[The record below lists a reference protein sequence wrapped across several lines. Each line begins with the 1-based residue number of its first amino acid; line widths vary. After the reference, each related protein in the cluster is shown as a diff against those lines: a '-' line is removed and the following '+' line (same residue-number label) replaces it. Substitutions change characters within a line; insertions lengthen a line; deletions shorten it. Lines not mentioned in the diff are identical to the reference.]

1 MSGGAGRDAR
11 GRFAP
16 GWKGGPGRPRRQVED
31 DYLKALCDTVAP
43 TDIVEIAKRAVEDAK
58 KGDSRARDW
67 LSRYLLPE
75 RSCVASGGGG
85 EQRFI
90 VHIPAGVRSGAGEV

>member
-1 MSGGAGRDAR
+1 MSGEWGRDAR

-16 GWKGGPGRPRRQVED
+16 GWKGGPGRPRREVED
-31 DYLKALCDTVAP
+31 SYLKALCDTVAP
-43 TDIVEIAKRAVEDAK
+43 GDIVEIAKRAVEDAK

-75 RSCVASGGGG
+75 TSGMAAGNGG

-90 VHIPAGVRSGAGEV
+90 VEIPAGVRSGAEN